1 MRTIL
6 NTVGTSLLKNAA
18 LPGKPTASDLVR
30 FLKMTDPRKASAETH
45 ALCHIMRENDAL
57 VFLHSETEDGTLCA
71 QALATYYR
79 EKGHEAR
86 TALVKDLSYREADFR
101 LRGLRSLVG
110 QLFAC
115 IREEERKGRE
125 VLINATGG
133 FKAEGAYATLVGLLC
148 NIPVYYIHEVFQEI
162 IPMPPLPIDWDY
174 SCVAEYEEIFEFLSQ
189 DLRTRFEFKERFPK
203 IPKEIYTLLQEEENY
218 VFLSP
223 AGEALFQAYR
233 TKLEQAPR
241 IPIYFAK
248 RALDWYEKADTNVRE
263 NIRRIL
269 QKLLLPEVR
278 RNGAKKLKDSRCL
291 VYPQG
296 HQDERVFFCEEDERI
311 IVCALARHSDK
322 SYDKLLQS
330 RFPCGKK
337 GTFIPFT
344 EPL

>member
-1 MRTIL
+1 MRTVI
-6 NTVGTSLLKNAA
+6 NTVGTSLLKNATP
-18 LPGKPTASDLVR
+18 PGKPAVPDLVR

-45 ALCHIMRENDAL
+45 ALSHIVQEGDAL

-79 EKGHEAR
+79 EKGHETR
-86 TALVKDLSYREADFR
+86 TVPVKDLSYREADFR

-115 IREEERKGRE
+115 IREEEQKGRE

-162 IPMPPLPIDWDY
+162 IPMPPLPITWDY
-174 SCVAEYEEIFEFLSQ
+174 SYIAEYEEILEFLSQ

-203 IPKEIYTLLQEEENY
+203 IPKEIHTLLQEEENY

-223 AGEALFQAYR
+223 TGEALFQAYR
-233 TKLEQAPR
+233 TRLEQVPR

-248 RALDWYEKADTNVRE
+248 RALDWYEKADATVQRNVR
-263 NIRRIL
+263 RTLR
-269 QKLLLPEVR
+269 KLLLPETR
-278 RNGAKKLKDSRCL
+278 RNGAKKLKDPRCF

-296 HQDERVFFCEEDERI
+296 HQDERVFFCEGEEGI

-322 SYDKLLQS
+322 SYDKLLRS
-330 RFPCGKK
+330 GFPCGKG
-337 GTFIPFT
+337 GTLIPFT

>member
-18 LPGKPTASDLVR
+18 FSGKPTVPDLVR
-30 FLKMTDPRKASAETH
+30 FLKMTDPKKASAETH
-45 ALCHIMRENDAL
+45 ALRHIMREDDAL
-57 VFLHSETEDGTLCA
+57 VFLHSETEDGALCA
-71 QALATYYR
+71 QALAVYY
-79 EKGHEAR
+79 EDKGHEVR
-86 TALVKDLSYREADFR
+86 TVLVKDLSYRETDFR

-110 QLFAC
+110 KLFAC
-115 IREEERKGRE
+115 IREEKQKGRE

-148 NIPVYYIHEVFQEI
+148 NIPVYYIHEIFQEI

-174 SCVAEYEEIFEFLSQ
+174 SYIAEHEEILEFLSQ
-189 DLRTRFEFKERFPK
+189 DLRTRFEFREQFPK
-203 IPKEIYTLLQEEENY
+203 IPKEIHTLLEEEENY

-241 IPIYFAK
+241 IPVYFSK
-248 RALDWYEKADTNVRE
+248 RALEWYEKADTTIRE
-263 NIRRIL
+263 NVRRIL
-269 QKLLLPEVR
+269 RKLLLPEVR
-278 RNGAKKLKDSRCL
+278 RNGAKKLKDPRCF

-296 HQDERVFFCEEDERI
+296 HRDERVFFCEEDEKI
-311 IVCALARHSDK
+311 VVCALARHSDK

-330 RFPCGKK
+330 GLPCGKK
-337 GTFIPFT
+337 GTLIPFT